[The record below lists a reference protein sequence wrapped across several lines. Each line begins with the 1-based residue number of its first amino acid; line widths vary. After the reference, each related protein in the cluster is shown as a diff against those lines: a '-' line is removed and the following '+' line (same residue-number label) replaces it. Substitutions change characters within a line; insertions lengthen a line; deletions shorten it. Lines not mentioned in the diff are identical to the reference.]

1 MTNNINDKSAEE
13 KANYVNSKVAY
24 WPKSLVARF
33 AELENR
39 NDKMFQILMKLSDN
53 QKIDISD
60 IIEDK

>member
-33 AELENR
+33 AELEDR
-39 NDKMFQILMKLSDN
+39 NDKMFQILIK
-53 QKIDISD
+53 
-60 IIEDK
+60 